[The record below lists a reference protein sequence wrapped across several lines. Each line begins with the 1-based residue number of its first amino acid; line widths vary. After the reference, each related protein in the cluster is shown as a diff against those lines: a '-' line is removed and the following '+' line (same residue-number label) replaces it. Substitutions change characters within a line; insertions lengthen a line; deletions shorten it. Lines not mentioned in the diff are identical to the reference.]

1 MFFYMN
7 NIEPKDISVLLKA
20 VSSNVR
26 LEILLYLI
34 SGEKCVCDIFKH
46 LKLSQ
51 NLVSHHLGILR
62 SNDLITPR
70 KDGKWVHYSLNK
82 KTFNQLIKFFKPFL
96 LVKNKE
102 SKC

>member
-1 MFFYMN
+1 MN
-7 NIEPKDISVLLKA
+7 DTKSGNISELLKA
-20 VSSNVR
+20 VSNNVR

-51 NLVSHHLGILR
+51 NLASHHLGILR
-62 SNDLITPR
+62 NNGLIAAR

-82 KTFNQLIKFFKPFL
+82 KGFNQIIEFL
-96 LVKNKE
+96 ENFLSVKNYK